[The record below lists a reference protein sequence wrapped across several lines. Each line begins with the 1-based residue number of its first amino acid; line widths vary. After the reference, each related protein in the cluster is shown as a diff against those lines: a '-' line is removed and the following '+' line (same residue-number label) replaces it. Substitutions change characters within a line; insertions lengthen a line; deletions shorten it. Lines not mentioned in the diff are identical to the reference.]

1 MLRKRYGINRIKTYY
16 DPNSSDFHTFYDL
29 IEEFEN
35 SLSDFEHYSNEVNDD
50 FIKELNSLRRPSNA
64 EAHSIETD
72 ISDEEMED
80 YQPISIH
87 LTKVLFYIRD
97 SL

>member
-50 FIKELNSLRRPSNA
+50 FIKELVASQSRLDFASGTLN
-64 EAHSIETD
+64 
-72 ISDEEMED
+72 
-80 YQPISIH
+80 
-87 LTKVLFYIRD
+87 
-97 SL
+97 